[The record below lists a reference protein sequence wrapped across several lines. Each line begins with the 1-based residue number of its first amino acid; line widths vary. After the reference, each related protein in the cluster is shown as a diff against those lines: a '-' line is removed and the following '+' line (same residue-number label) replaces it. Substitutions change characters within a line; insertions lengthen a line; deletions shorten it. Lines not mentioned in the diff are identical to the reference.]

1 MAVGVGILEG
11 ETGPDEGAGQ
21 GAKGMKLKLWGE
33 SNEMISWKK
42 SELWLRWWVVDMRMD
57 HWRRQN

>member
-21 GAKGMKLKLWGE
+21 GAKGMKLKL
-33 SNEMISWKK
+33 
-42 SELWLRWWVVDMRMD
+42 
-57 HWRRQN
+57 